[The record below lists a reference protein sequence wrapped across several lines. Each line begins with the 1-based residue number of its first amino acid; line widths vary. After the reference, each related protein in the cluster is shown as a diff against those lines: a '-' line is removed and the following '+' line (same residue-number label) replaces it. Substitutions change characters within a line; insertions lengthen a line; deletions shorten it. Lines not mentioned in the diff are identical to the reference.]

1 MKKPAPKPK
10 PTITAHAIL
19 RIKSSRKAVRALSEE
34 LAILGAALTV
44 DGNGTVAEYLAH
56 NALLG
61 ILTDLAKVRNAISDL
76 HEATT
81 K

>member
-1 MKKPAPKPK
+1 MKKPAPKLK
-10 PTITAHAIL
+10 PAITEHAIL
-19 RIKSSRKAVRALSEE
+19 RIKRSRHAVRALSEE
-34 LAILGAALTV
+34 LAILRAALTI

-76 HEATT
+76 HLAT